1 MKVYDKQWIDGRA
14 TTLRQERHHVY
25 LFVGDVLSAILELE
39 DYDVLG
45 HLEERTDC
53 LDERLMVD
61 AILAAA
67 DELYGLPRNFG
78 ADHKHREDGFFDV
91 WIERR

>member
-14 TTLRQERHHVY
+14 TTLRKERHHVY

-67 DELYGLPRNFG
+67 DELYGLPDNHG
-78 ADHKHREDGFFDV
+78 ADHEHREDGFFDV